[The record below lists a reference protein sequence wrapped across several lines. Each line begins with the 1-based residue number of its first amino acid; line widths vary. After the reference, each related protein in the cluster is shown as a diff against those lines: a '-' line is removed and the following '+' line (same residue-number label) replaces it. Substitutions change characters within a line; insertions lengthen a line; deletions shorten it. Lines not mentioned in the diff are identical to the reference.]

1 MTINEYQKIVA
12 RRYTEIML
20 GSSVEKE
27 IGVKGRYVK
36 PDEEKMKIITKAYN
50 EKMMEQADFNTYL
63 RNTSFHIGQDL
74 VEILGEEECNKLSEI
89 LRENGIKI

>member
-1 MTINEYQKIVA
+1 M
-12 RRYTEIML
+12 EIML

-27 IGVKGRYVK
+27 IGVNGRYVK
-36 PDEEKMKIITKAYN
+36 PDEEKMKRITKAYN
-50 EKMMEQADFNTYL
+50 EKMLEHADFNTYL
-63 RNTSFHIGQDL
+63 RNTSFHIDQGL